1 MRMFI
6 IVGSRCIKYIKRK
19 KEMKARINPDDES
32 KQEITVVVDN
42 SQAKVQLF
50 EVQEDGGFDQFN
62 NFH

>member
-1 MRMFI
+1 
-6 IVGSRCIKYIKRK
+6 
-19 KEMKARINPDDES
+19 MKARINPDDES